1 MEANA
6 PVKKRIFSGIQP
18 SGELTLGSYM
28 GAIKNWVSLQDE
40 YDCLYCIV
48 DMHAITVRQ
57 NPADLRRR
65 SVNQLA
71 QYIACGLDPAKNIMF
86 IQSHVPQHAELS
98 WVLGCYTQ
106 FGELSRMTQFKDKAA
121 KHADNIT
128 AGLFTYPVLMAADI
142 LVYQADLVPVGQ
154 DQKQHVEL
162 CRDIAQRFNGVYGDT
177 FTLPEPFIPKMG
189 ARVMSLGDPT
199 SKMSKSDPDGC
210 VYMMDKPE
218 DIMRKF
224 KRAVTDCDACVK
236 FDKENKPG
244 ISNLLSIYCAATG
257 KTVAEA
263 EAAFAGQGYG
273 IFKPAVAESGCDP
286 KPAEPTVITVLG
298 GTRLNVLPS
307 AQSSVAKFKP
317 GQQMTILLT
326 ADGQVAGADDS
337 GARGNAIGIVTDGK
351 VQMLCGMT
359 LIELVCKSETLT
371 NGVVRISASGKDRI
385 YLSEASGGSVSGDLI
400 VSERTIGS
408 KKLADNAMVF
418 ENGKLVALS
427 SFTNDRVAR
436 EQISYARTNAS
447 GEIDLV
453 VINRSTGERYG
464 RVFWDVTSYPDPDT
478 HETTYTELLGVD
490 EGGTKTKTFAMKY
503 NVKTGDYVAFKINQ
517 GGTGFSQMIK
527 LTELSKVSF
536 SSWIGDNA
544 VTFGSRT
551 YEVPSDV
558 LCFNKDNGEWIT
570 LAQAK
575 TYADAANLYVKDG
588 VVRVIEVRS

>member
-28 GAIKNWVSLQDE
+28 GAIKNWVSLQEE

-121 KHADNIT
+121 KHADNST

-224 KRAVTDCDACVK
+224 
-236 FDKENKPG
+236 
-244 ISNLLSIYCAATG
+244 AATG

-273 IFKPAVAESGCDP
+273 IFKPAVAESVIELLRP
-286 KPAEPTVITVLG
+286 IREEAE
-298 GTRLNVLPS
+298 R
-307 AQSSVAKFKP
+307 
-317 GQQMTILLT
+317 LT
-326 ADGQVAGADDS
+326 ADKAYLESVYKDGAQKAS
-337 GARGNAIGIVTDGK
+337 YLAEKTLRK
-351 VQMLCGMT
+351 V
-359 LIELVCKSETLT
+359 
-371 NGVVRISASGKDRI
+371 
-385 YLSEASGGSVSGDLI
+385 Y
-400 VSERTIGS
+400 
-408 KKLADNAMVF
+408 KKVGF
-418 ENGKLVALS
+418 
-427 SFTNDRVAR
+427 VAR
-436 EQISYARTNAS
+436 
-447 GEIDLV
+447 
-453 VINRSTGERYG
+453 
-464 RVFWDVTSYPDPDT
+464 
-478 HETTYTELLGVD
+478 
-490 EGGTKTKTFAMKY
+490 
-503 NVKTGDYVAFKINQ
+503 
-517 GGTGFSQMIK
+517 
-527 LTELSKVSF
+527 
-536 SSWIGDNA
+536 
-544 VTFGSRT
+544 
-551 YEVPSDV
+551 
-558 LCFNKDNGEWIT
+558 
-570 LAQAK
+570 
-575 TYADAANLYVKDG
+575 
-588 VVRVIEVRS
+588 